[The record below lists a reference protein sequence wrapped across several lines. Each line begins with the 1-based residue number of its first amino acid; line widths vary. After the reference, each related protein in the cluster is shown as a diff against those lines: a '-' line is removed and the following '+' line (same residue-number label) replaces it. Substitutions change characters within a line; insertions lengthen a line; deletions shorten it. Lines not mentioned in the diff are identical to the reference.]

1 MLRPWVVYPFAGI
14 AVHGTSIIK
23 NPQRKKM
30 KLSLVKSK
38 AAQQITSD
46 VVFEYDEKG
55 DPKVGFK
62 VVGPDSPQ
70 YRAEQERQRREGLKR
85 RINSSKRAQK
95 DKTDE
100 GQAELDR
107 LYQENMTRNAIAV
120 VVDWFGFE
128 NDDGTAAAFDA
139 DQLPA
144 IFAAKISWRDK
155 VAEAVYQ
162 EDAFLPK
169 PAVS

>member
-1 MLRPWVVYPFAGI
+1 
-14 AVHGTSIIK
+14 
-23 NPQRKKM
+23 M

-62 VVGPDSPQ
+62 IVGPDSPQ
-70 YRAEQERQRREGLKR
+70 FRAEQELQRREGLKR
-85 RINSSKRAQK
+85 RVNSPKKANQF
-95 DKTDE
+95 KTEE
-100 GQAELDR
+100 GQAELDK
-107 LYQENMTRNAIAV
+107 LTQDNITRNATAV

-128 NDDGTAAAFDA
+128 NDDGTPAAFDA
-139 DQLPA
+139 EQVGA
-144 IFAAKISWRDK
+144 IYEAKVSWRDK
-155 VAEAVYQ
+155 VLEAIYQ

-169 PAVS
+169 PAVN

>member
-1 MLRPWVVYPFAGI
+1 
-14 AVHGTSIIK
+14 
-23 NPQRKKM
+23 M
-30 KLSLVKSK
+30 KLSLVTSK

-62 VVGPDSPQ
+62 IVGPDSAQ
-70 YRAEQERQRREGLKR
+70 FRAEQELQRREGLKR
-85 RINSSKRAQK
+85 RVNGGKKAK
-95 DKTDE
+95 DFKTEE

-107 LYQENMTRNAIAV
+107 LTQENLTRNATAV

-128 NDDGTAAAFDA
+128 NDDGTPAQFDA
-139 DQLPA
+139 SVIPA
-144 IFAAKISWRDK
+144 IYEAKVSWRDK
-155 VAEAVYQ
+155 VVEAIYQ

-169 PAVS
+169 PAQG